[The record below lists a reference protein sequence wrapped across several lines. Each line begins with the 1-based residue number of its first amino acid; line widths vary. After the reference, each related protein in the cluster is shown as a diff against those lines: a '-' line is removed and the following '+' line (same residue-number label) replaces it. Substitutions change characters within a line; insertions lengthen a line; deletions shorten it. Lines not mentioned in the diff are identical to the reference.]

1 MLYHL
6 LESLRWIAA
15 LLRPVMPR
23 SALKMSE
30 HLGLGLALWDQ
41 PLPQVLQWGR
51 LLPGGSLKTRPAP
64 LPPDRDRSEVIFPGG
79 PQRQVRPRAS
89 AWPRLVEN
97 SPCFRASVL

>member
-6 LESLRWIAA
+6 LESLRLIAA
-15 LLRPVMPR
+15 LLQPVMPG

-51 LLPGGSLKTRPAP
+51 LPSRGSLKPGPP
-64 LPPDRDRSEVIFPGG
+64 LFP
-79 PQRQVRPRAS
+79 RIEMEAK
-89 AWPRLVEN
+89 
-97 SPCFRASVL
+97 